1 MKLLLCTLSLIA
13 LGSPAPKHYL
23 IETAEGALKEDLE
36 LLADAVDKA
45 AMEEVV
51 EKVSEDVIDAL
62 EGEKTYGEMIE
73 DGKEDLKLLS
83 EAVDG
88 EKVKQ
93 VAEKVYSDVARDIY
107 SEDGQDYIFDQIG
120 QMLSSPLVKKV
131 LNNPVAK
138 QLMAKIPG
146 LDGILGL
153 LEG

>member
-1 MKLLLCTLSLIA
+1 
-13 LGSPAPKHYL
+13 
-23 IETAEGALKEDLE
+23 
-36 LLADAVDKA
+36 
-45 AMEEVV
+45 MEEVV

-73 DGKEDLKLLS
+73 DGKKDLKLLG

-88 EKVKQ
+88 EKVKH
-93 VAEKVYSDVARDIY
+93 VAEKVYSDVSRVTY
-107 SEDGQDYIFDQIG
+107 SEDGQDYIFDQIDK
-120 QMLSSPLVKKV
+120 MINNPLVKQV

-153 LEG
+153 LQG

>member
-13 LGSPAPKHYL
+13 LGSPAPKYYL
-23 IETAEGALKEDLE
+23 VETDEGAKEALKEDIE

-73 DGKEDLKLLS
+73 DGKKDLKLLGK
-83 EAVDG
+83 AVDG
-88 EKVKQ
+88 EKVKH
-93 VAEKVYSDVARDIY
+93 VAEKVYSDVYAH
-107 SEDGQDYIFDQIG
+107 SEDYQDIMGQVGQIA
-120 QMLSSPLVKKV
+120 QQVM
-131 LNNPVAK
+131 NNPAAK
-138 QLMAKIPG
+138 QIMQKIPG

-153 LEG
+153 LG